1 MNTFKFKML
10 SRSLLAVSLS
20 SALFVAPVASASN
33 VATWKPVSHEKL
45 ITLPAN
51 FISRKIDNDFNE
63 SALAA
68 QINALDER
76 MTMAVNSMK
85 KLKVKMADVTGD
97 EHFELSHQFLEA
109 KSDYLDFVEQKQK
122 LDQQAM
128 NIRRKLYERVLKQ
141 IRRNKEKNGSAE
153 MVKLQKDQ
161 QRARKRM
168 EQAKSLVDNALLEA
182 GNMEGSKYSGEYNK
196 NINQLEALKAAI
208 NSHEA
213 NRAPAIDGQEVT
225 KEGYVRHLL
234 AGLNAEQAIFDQE
247 KLMLTY
253 MAKLVSL
260 DAQSLEHKLMAGPE
274 GEEDYDDSTSRGRLA
289 SNADLFIE

>member
-1 MNTFKFKML
+1 MKTFNF
-10 SRSLLAVSLS
+10 SLLIGLGFA
-20 SALFVAPVASASN
+20 SALVLSPVVNASN

-76 MTMAVNSMK
+76 MKMAVGSMK
-85 KLKVKMADVTGD
+85 KLKGKMADVTGD
-97 EHFELSHQFLEA
+97 EHLELSHQFLEV

-128 NIRRKLYERVLKQ
+128 NIRRNLYERVLKQ
-141 IRRNKEKNGSAE
+141 IRRNKDKNSSAE
-153 MVKLQKDQ
+153 MITLQKNQ
-161 QRARKRM
+161 QRARSRM

-182 GNMEGSKYSGEYNK
+182 GNMEGSQYSGEYTK
-196 NINQLEALKAAI
+196 NINQLEALKTAI

-225 KEGYVRHLL
+225 KEGFVRHLL

-253 MAKLVSL
+253 MAKLVAL
-260 DAQSLEHKLMAGPE
+260 DAQSLEHTLMAGPQN
-274 GEEDYDDSTSRGRLA
+274 GEDFDDVSNRSRLA
-289 SNADLFIE
+289 NNADLFIE

>member
-20 SALFVAPVASASN
+20 SALLVAPVVSASN

-76 MTMAVNSMK
+76 MTMAVDSMK
-85 KLKVKMADVTGD
+85 KLKDKMADVTGD
-97 EHFELSHQFLEA
+97 EHLELSHQFLEA

>member
-1 MNTFKFKML
+1 MNTLKFKRL

-20 SALFVAPVASASN
+20 SALLIAPTVSASN

-76 MTMAVNSMK
+76 MTMAVGSMK
-85 KLKVKMADVTGD
+85 KLKDKMADVTGD
-97 EHFELSHQFLEA
+97 EHLELSHQFLEA

-274 GEEDYDDSTSRGRLA
+274 GEEDYDDSSSRGRLA